1 MNTNWRNSPRRGFEE
16 KGTYK
21 SRNVKKKRRKLKSI
35 ETYFIVCFSDGSD
48 LLDDAGDDAKSV
60 RTNDDSKK

>member
-21 SRNVKKKRRKLKSI
+21 SRNVKKRGKLKSI

>member
-1 MNTNWRNSPRRGFEE
+1 MKTRD
-16 KGTYK
+16 
-21 SRNVKKKRRKLKSI
+21 
-35 ETYFIVCFSDGSD
+35 FILCFSDGSD